1 MLQGL
6 SHVSGWERMTFLDI
20 QRFASGTL
28 TEDKLR
34 QIEADLAS
42 LRVTPGPV
50 PQAGHAPLSI
60 DSLTSDLI
68 ADPRA
73 RAILD
78 REAPGLTSSSKQ
90 GLFPQTKLRNLQ
102 PELPNIL
109 TAAAL
114 ARIEQALAA
123 LK

>member
-6 SHVSGWERMTFLDI
+6 GHVSGWERMTLVDI

-28 TEDKLR
+28 TEEKLR
-34 QIEADLAS
+34 QMEADLAK
-42 LRVTPGPV
+42 LPVKPGPV
-50 PQAGHAPLSI
+50 QLAGRLSI

-90 GLFPQTKLRNLQ
+90 GLFPQTRLRNLQ
-102 PELPNIL
+102 PELPEIL
-109 TAAAL
+109 TPKAL
-114 ARIEQALAA
+114 ERIEQALAG